1 MIYELF
7 SNILKSLSNYETIE
21 KGIFGFI
28 ILIFI
33 INVTKLIYYF
43 CKTNEL
49 TYFYNIIRMI
59 AEFIAVTFAVVYVYS
74 KLMYIPNSY
83 FYNNQIP
90 TKFFMILIW
99 ATWIYTSSELMS
111 KKCKLAKIKN
121 NSQINT

>member
-1 MIYELF
+1 MIYELAKNF
-7 SNILKSLSNYETIE
+7 LNYLSNYETIE
-21 KGIFGFI
+21 KGIYGFI
-28 ILIFI
+28 IIIFI
-33 INVTKLIYYF
+33 INVVKLIYYF
-43 CKTNEL
+43 SRTKEL
-49 TYFYNIIRMI
+49 AYFYTIIRMI
-59 AEFIAVTFAVVYVYS
+59 AEFIAVSFVVVYVYS

-121 NSQINT
+121 NSQMNT